1 MDLGF
6 GGWLLVIRL
15 AILLWSFGFIATKQM
30 REEKNRKREAMWQKI
45 LEEKKRQ
52 LKEPDANQVQA
63 ESTEKEVQ

>member
-6 GGWLLVIRL
+6 GGWLLVIGL
-15 AILLWSFGFIATKQM
+15 AILLWWFGFIATKQM

-45 LEEKKRQ
+45 LEEKKQQ
-52 LKEPDANQVQA
+52 LNEPDANQVQA